1 MGAFQFEC
9 DLRTIM
15 TTEDTI
21 KKIIAEALEVD
32 VEKIT
37 DDLAINGIPE
47 WNSIGNLAII
57 NALEDKLDIS
67 FPIDDLF
74 ELTSVEGIV
83 EEIAKLEK
91 ENA

>member
-1 MGAFQFEC
+1 
-9 DLRTIM
+9 M

-21 KKIIAEALEVD
+21 KKIIAEALDVD

-37 DDLAINGIPE
+37 DDLAINGIQE
-47 WNSIGNLAII
+47 WNSIGNVAII
-57 NALEDKLDIS
+57 TALEEKLGIS
-67 FPIDDLF
+67 FPIEDLF
-74 ELTSVEGIV
+74 DLTSVEGII

>member
-1 MGAFQFEC
+1 
-9 DLRTIM
+9 M

-57 NALEDKLDIS
+57 NALEDKLDLSLIH
-67 FPIDDLF
+67 I
-74 ELTSVEGIV
+74 
-83 EEIAKLEK
+83 
-91 ENA
+91 

>member
-1 MGAFQFEC
+1 
-9 DLRTIM
+9 M

-21 KKIIAEALEVD
+21 KKIIAETLEVD
-32 VEKIT
+32 LEKIT

-47 WNSIGNLAII
+47 WNSIGNVSII
-57 NALEDKLDIS
+57 TALEEKLGIS

-74 ELTSVEGIV
+74 ELTSVESIV
-83 EEIAKLEK
+83 AEIAKLEK

>member
-1 MGAFQFEC
+1 
-9 DLRTIM
+9 M

-37 DDLAINGIPE
+37 GDLAINGIPE